1 MKIMIWNAA
10 RGGMRSV
17 VVNYRDDG
25 FIDRQGVTLIHS
37 YDDKGF
43 VGRQLLLIRAL
54 MSYGF
59 QLLTRKVEL
68 VHCHAA
74 MRGSFW
80 RKAIFAGLARR
91 FGVPVLLHL
100 HGSEMKSFYE
110 SQPQRVQRLIS
121 RQLELASAVLV
132 LSESWK
138 EFILKIAPKARTI
151 VVPNYVRVPE
161 AVERRASKDVTVLFL
176 GLLGQRKGIFDL
188 LEALAR
194 ARRHNPALKL
204 MVGGNGEV
212 EEAKR
217 LARELSLEDS
227 VTFLGWIGEGK
238 RQELLSRADI
248 FVLPSYNEGLPMSVL
263 EAMAYGLPVIT
274 TPVGGIPEV
283 ITDGRDGRLIAPGDV
298 SALEKTLLELAAAPE
313 LRRALGAAAHGRV
326 REHYADTVV
335 LPLLASIYDQTTRP
349 TPQGRES
356 EIESGM
362 AARASK

>member
-1 MKIMIWNAA
+1 MKIMIWNRA
-10 RGGMRSV
+10 RGGMRTV

-25 FIDRQGVTLIHS
+25 FIDRQGITLIHS

-43 VGRQLLLIRAL
+43 AGRQLLLVRAL
-54 MSYGF
+54 ASYV
-59 QLLTRKVEL
+59 LRLVTRKVEL

-80 RKAIFAGLARR
+80 RKAIFASLARR
-91 FGVPVLLHL
+91 FGVPVILHL
-100 HGSEMKSFYE
+100 HGSEMKGFYA
-110 SQPQRVQRLIS
+110 SQPPRVQRLIV

-138 EFILKIAPKARTI
+138 QFILEIAPEARTI

-161 AVERRASKDVTVLFL
+161 AVERSARQDITVLFL

-188 LEALAR
+188 LEAFAR
-194 ARRHNPALKL
+194 ARRQNPALSL
-204 MVGGNGEV
+204 VVGGNGEI

-217 LARELSLEDS
+217 LARELDIEEG
-227 VTFLGWIGEGK
+227 VNFLGWIDEGK
-238 RQELLSRADI
+238 RREMLTQADI

-283 ITDGRDGRLIAPGDV
+283 ITDGEDGRLVAPGDV
-298 SALEKTLLELAAAPE
+298 GALEKTLLELAREPE
-313 LRRALGAAAHGRV
+313 LRQALGTAGHARV
-326 REHYADTVV
+326 KERYADTVV
-335 LPLLASIYDQTTRP
+335 LPLLNSIYDETRRP
-349 TPQGRES
+349 TELGKES
-356 EIESGM
+356 ELM
-362 AARASK
+362 TARIGK